1 MIDVPW
7 PPEFVNF
14 VSIFNVVNIDIF
26 SLVGV
31 SCVGSLNF
39 YLSFVGMA
47 VVPVII
53 VLVAGLSYLQHK
65 KIMVSKLN
73 HMSEEHKKVQEVEAL
88 HMLYHVSDL
97 DGEGSI
103 DNIELST
110 LLNQLGWATT
120 PTTAYYVMQHFHD
133 DGSKSWTNDTGQLVL
148 TEDEFGKFSFVSF
161 CVILYFLHFQ
171 CMLKKLIIILF
182 LFFPRFF

>member
-148 TEDEFGKFSFVSF
+148 TEDEFGKLVLCHFVLFAFSMHVEKINF
-161 CVILYFLHFQ
+161 
-171 CMLKKLIIILF
+171 ILF